1 MSENHCDFFTL
12 IFVLGGEALFI
23 VSFIAKLGAFSVFCH
38 IGLNS
43 NEFQYFFNACP
54 QFHGKKKTQSME
66 PLLVLQPAS
75 LTTLATS
82 FLIQVWQ
89 VAYTDEISLTQL
101 GLLRLN

>member
-1 MSENHCDFFTL
+1 MNFS
-12 IFVLGGEALFI
+12 IFLMPAHNFM
-23 VSFIAKLGAFSVFCH
+23 AKKPK
-38 IGLNS
+38 N
-43 NEFQYFFNACP
+43 
-54 QFHGKKKTQSME
+54 KKQSME